1 MEILKKLRN
10 ISIIKSIC
18 FGKKYA
24 GSPKKCTI
32 YRYSNINLDKESTIK
47 VNGKLSF
54 GYPGRGMIYKWN
66 QTTLV
71 MKKNSRLTVNG
82 KHTIYRNGYV
92 EINENAKV
100 TIGDGGYFNHGT
112 AIQCASEI
120 TIGDHVFVAPNVA
133 IQDYDEHIV
142 LKEGYEPSKPIH
154 IGNHVWISKNA
165 TILKGVTIGDHSIIA
180 AGAVVTKD
188 VPPHCL
194 VGGVPAKIIERDVDW
209 E

>member
-1 MEILKKLRN
+1 M
-10 ISIIKSIC
+10 

-24 GSPKKCTI
+24 GALGNCNI
-32 YRYSNINLDKESTIK
+32 YRYSNIKLDKESKIK

-54 GYPGRGMIYKWN
+54 GYPGKGISYPWN
-66 QTTLV
+66 QTTLA
-71 MKKNSRLTVNG
+71 MKKNSQLEING
-82 KHTIYRNGYV
+82 KHTVYHKCYIQM
-92 EINENAKV
+92 NENAKL

-112 AIQCASEI
+112 AIQCSSEI

-154 IGNHVWISKNA
+154 IGNHVWIGKNA

-180 AGAVVTKD
+180 AGAIVTKD

-194 VGGVPAKIIERDVDW
+194 VGGVPAKVIERDVDW